1 MSIVSLAAGKVVLR
15 EWNILQINTPEGS
28 GEIFVGYSEHD
39 GLGRVSTVIQH
50 FDETTKTGRTQSG
63 SEYEVIGEAGMPHE
77 DAMYVLERTLGADLI
92 QKELLPGNSEVLR
105 FRYPIK

>member
-1 MSIVSLAAGKVVLR
+1 MSVVNLASGKVVLR
-15 EWNILQINTPEGS
+15 DWNILQINTPEGS

-63 SEYEVIGEAGMPHE
+63 SEYALLGEPGKPHFQS
-77 DAMYVLERTLGADLI
+77 MLVLEQVLGS
-92 QKELLPGNSEVLR
+92 ELFQVLLTGNSELVR
-105 FRYPIK
+105 FRYKSK